1 MEFFALSEN
10 IVRQTAPPIQMV
22 YFDLGNVL
30 LHFDHQLSCQNLGR
44 LFEVPSSEVQQVVF
58 ESGLEDQYESGQIS
72 TREFYELLCERWER
86 KPPLRE
92 VCHAAADIFRI
103 NHPTVSLLAQLKA
116 AGYRTGIL
124 SNTCEAHWQFV
135 ADGRFRF
142 LVDFFDSLI
151 LSYEVK
157 SMKPDSKIYQAAI
170 EEAKLEA
177 DEIFFM
183 DDRQE
188 NVDGALTSGL
198 HAVHFTHGHRLA
210 YDFHKR
216 GIRVNF

>member
-1 MEFFALSEN
+1 MSS
-10 IVRQTAPPIQMV
+10 TAPSIQMV

-44 LFEVPSSEVQQVVF
+44 LFKVSPSEVQQVVF
-58 ESGLEDQYESGQIS
+58 ESGLEDRYETGEVS
-72 TREFYELLCERWER
+72 TQEFYELLCDRWR
-86 KPPLRE
+86 QKPPLSE
-92 VCHAAADIFRI
+92 VCHAAADIFTI
-103 NHPTVSLLAQLKA
+103 NYPTVSLLAQLKA

-135 ADGRFRF
+135 ADGRYRF
-142 LVDFFDSLI
+142 LVDFFESLI

-170 EEAKLEA
+170 DEAQLEA
-177 DEIFFM
+177 EEILFM

-188 NVDGALTSGL
+188 NVDGALEAGL
-198 HAVHFTHGHRLA
+198 QAVHFTHGHRLA
-210 YDFHKR
+210 HDFHQH